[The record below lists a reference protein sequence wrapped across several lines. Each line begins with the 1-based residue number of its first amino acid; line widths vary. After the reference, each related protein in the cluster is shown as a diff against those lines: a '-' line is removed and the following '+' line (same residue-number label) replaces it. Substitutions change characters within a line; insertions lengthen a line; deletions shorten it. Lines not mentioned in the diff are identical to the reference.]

1 MKVQKN
7 KTDQFFAFQIF
18 ALWQFGHTVKTKWS
32 TSPQSLFVKHIT
44 CDICGQDVKLW
55 EGLVEQQGDMDRCFE
70 LGLTSD
76 VLFGGL
82 LHDSRH
88 LSG

>member
-1 MKVQKN
+1 MTIWSHRENKVKQ
-7 KTDQFFAFQIF
+7 T
-18 ALWQFGHTVKTKWS
+18 
-32 TSPQSLFVKHIT
+32 PQSLFVNHTT

-55 EGLVEQQGDMDRCFE
+55 KGLVEQQGDMDRCVEF
-70 LGLTSD
+70 GLTSD

-88 LSG
+88 LSR